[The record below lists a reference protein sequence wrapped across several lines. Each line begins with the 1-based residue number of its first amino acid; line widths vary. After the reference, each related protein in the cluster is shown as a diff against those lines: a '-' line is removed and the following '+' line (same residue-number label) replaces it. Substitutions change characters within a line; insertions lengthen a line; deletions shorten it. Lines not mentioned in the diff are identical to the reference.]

1 MSKTKKE
8 NSLTRRDFVGRTL
21 AASAA
26 FTIVPSYAVSGL
38 GHVAPSD
45 KLNIAGIGVG
55 GMGLANLK
63 NLESQNIVGLC
74 DVDWD

>member
-1 MSKTKKE
+1 MSKKKKE
-8 NSLTRRDFVGRTL
+8 NTLTRRDFVGRTL

-45 KLNIAGIGVG
+45 KLNIACIGIGG
-55 GMGLANLK
+55 KGKRHGSCQSKEFGITKYCRTL
-63 NLESQNIVGLC
+63 
-74 DVDWD
+74 

>member
-8 NSLTRRDFVGRTL
+8 NTLTRRDFVGRTL

-45 KLNIAGIGVG
+45 
-55 GMGLANLK
+55 
-63 NLESQNIVGLC
+63 
-74 DVDWD
+74 